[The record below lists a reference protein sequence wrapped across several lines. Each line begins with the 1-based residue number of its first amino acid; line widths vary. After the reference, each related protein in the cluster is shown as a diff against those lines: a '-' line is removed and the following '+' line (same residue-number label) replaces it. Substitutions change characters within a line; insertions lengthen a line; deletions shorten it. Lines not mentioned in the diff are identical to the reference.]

1 MSDRE
6 HLRTTFDAAAETYHG
21 ARPRYPAQLF
31 DDLAELAELSPG
43 SRVLEVGPGTGIA
56 TIELARRGYAVDAI
70 ELGESLAAVARRT
83 LAPYPTVEVRVGAF
97 EQAEIEAEAYDLV
110 TSATAWHWIDKSVGY
125 IKAAQALK
133 PGGAFAPFSN
143 THTYSDAGGGFF
155 EEVQL
160 LYERLTP
167 EIVGDNEQLLR
178 VEELPESLRAE
189 IEGSGLF
196 GPVAVRRYS
205 WDEPYTAASY
215 IAVLNTYS
223 GHLALP
229 DEKRR
234 RLLDAIAN
242 LIDTRYGGR
251 IVKGYGAML
260 YVARRQHTQ

>member
-1 MSDRE
+1 VSNRE
-6 HLRTTFDAAAETYHG
+6 LLRATFDVAAETYHA

-31 DDLAELAELSPG
+31 DDLAALAGLAPG

-56 TIELARRGYAVDAI
+56 TLELARRGYVVDAI

-83 LAPYPTVEVRVGAF
+83 LEPHANASVRVGAF
-97 EQAEIEAEAYDLV
+97 EQAEIEAGAYDLV
-110 TSATAWHWIDKSVGY
+110 TSATAWHWIDKDVGY
-125 IKAAQALK
+125 VKAARALK

-143 THTYSDAGGGFF
+143 THTYSAAAGDFF
-155 EEVQL
+155 EEVQQ
-160 LYERLTP
+160 LYNRLTP
-167 EIVGDNEQLLR
+167 EIAGEYEPLRR
-178 VEELPESLRAE
+178 VEELPQRTREE
-189 IEGSGLF
+189 IEASGLF
-196 GPVAVRRYS
+196 GPVAVRHYS

-223 GHLALP
+223 GHLNLP

-251 IVKGYGAML
+251 IVKGYGAIL
-260 YVARRQHTQ
+260 YVARRQHTE